1 MTLPKEH
8 LPPSKRKYARL
19 LEDPNVKRW
28 HENVARGSPVTAD
41 VYLRRLGNY
50 CEKTKT
56 NPAALLAYSELD
68 LYNLLLDLVSSM
80 EQAGKTGS
88 YTESI
93 FKALRSWLAHNGKD
107 IHRKIKIRGAEDSP
121 SLKK

>member
-1 MTLPKEH
+1 MTLPTEQ

-19 LEDPNVKRW
+19 LQDPNVKRW

-56 NPAALLAYSELD
+56 TPTALLSYSELD

-80 EQAGKTGS
+80 EQARREAT
-88 YTESI
+88 
-93 FKALRSWLAHNGKD
+93 LNL
-107 IHRKIKIRGAEDSP
+107 
-121 SLKK
+121 SLKPFVLGSLIMEKTFTEKSRSGAQKIPPH